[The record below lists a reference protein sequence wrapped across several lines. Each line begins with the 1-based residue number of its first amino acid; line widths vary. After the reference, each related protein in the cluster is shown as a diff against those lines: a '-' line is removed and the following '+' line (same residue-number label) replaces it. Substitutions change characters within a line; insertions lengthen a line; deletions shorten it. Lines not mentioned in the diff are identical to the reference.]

1 MDIHKLEEETLK
13 LDLDQRAQL
22 AEKLLL
28 SLDDSYSEAADMKM
42 WIAESNR
49 RLNELRDGTAEEIP
63 AEQVV
68 ESMYAAL
75 R

>member
-1 MDIHKLEEETLK
+1 MDISKLEQETLK

-28 SLDDSYSEAADMKM
+28 SLVDSYSEAADMKM
-42 WIAESNR
+42 WIAESHR
-49 RLNELRDGTAEEIP
+49 RLKELRDDTAEEVP
-63 AEQVV
+63 VEQVV

-75 R
+75 K

>member
-1 MDIHKLEEETLK
+1 MDISKLEQETLK
-13 LDLDQRAQL
+13 LDIEQRAQL

-42 WIAESNR
+42 WIAESHR
-49 RLNELRDGTAEEIP
+49 RLNELRERTAEEIP

-75 R
+75 K